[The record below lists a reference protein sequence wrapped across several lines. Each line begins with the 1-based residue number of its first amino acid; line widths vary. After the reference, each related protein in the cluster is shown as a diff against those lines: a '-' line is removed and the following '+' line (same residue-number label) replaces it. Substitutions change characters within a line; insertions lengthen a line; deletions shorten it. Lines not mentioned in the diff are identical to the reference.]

1 MLVSVRSSMYR
12 EYVSDVIPQEE
23 SANNV
28 STIRSFDEALQIAQ
42 SSISLVDGT
51 GQTRSGSP
59 RKIDLNNWKI
69 FENDLKT
76 RANSNSNDTLMYVF
90 NFEDNQGFAIVSASK
105 ETEGLIAVTE
115 SGSYDPSTSSDIDGF
130 NIYMDM
136 AKEYIQNSMLQANGE
151 RLAPT
156 PFRRDSLVYHHNK
169 FGPYIN
175 VYWGQTHP
183 EGEFCPNG
191 VAGCSITATAQIMS
205 YYQTPTSIDLTY
217 ENADRPTQYLNWSN
231 IRFHLTKDY
240 ASECF
245 DTVSHFAIG
254 RLCRQLGELANS
266 TYNPAT
272 DSTSASTSTNNGSL
286 RLVFQGLGW
295 NTGSWSSYDVSDVV
309 TAINNYH
316 PLLVYG
322 KRVKPNGEESG
333 HVWILDGYDDLETV
347 TYRYELVMASN
358 EWILTNVITSNER
371 LFHLNWGWYGRSN
384 GYFAANVFNASAV
397 RFPDRPLDPVTYN
410 YTGSISTLLTY
421 PN

>member
-1 MLVSVRSSMYR
+1 MYR
-12 EYVSDVIPQEE
+12 ECFRCYTQEE

-115 SGSYDPSTSSDIDGF
+115 SGSYDPSTSSNIDGF

-217 ENADRPTQYLNWSN
+217 ENA
-231 IRFHLTKDY
+231 IR
-240 ASECF
+240 
-245 DTVSHFAIG
+245 G
-254 RLCRQLGELANS
+254 
-266 TYNPAT
+266 
-272 DSTSASTSTNNGSL
+272 
-286 RLVFQGLGW
+286 
-295 NTGSWSSYDVSDVV
+295 
-309 TAINNYH
+309 
-316 PLLVYG
+316 
-322 KRVKPNGEESG
+322 
-333 HVWILDGYDDLETV
+333 
-347 TYRYELVMASN
+347 
-358 EWILTNVITSNER
+358 
-371 LFHLNWGWYGRSN
+371 
-384 GYFAANVFNASAV
+384 
-397 RFPDRPLDPVTYN
+397 
-410 YTGSISTLLTY
+410 
-421 PN
+421 